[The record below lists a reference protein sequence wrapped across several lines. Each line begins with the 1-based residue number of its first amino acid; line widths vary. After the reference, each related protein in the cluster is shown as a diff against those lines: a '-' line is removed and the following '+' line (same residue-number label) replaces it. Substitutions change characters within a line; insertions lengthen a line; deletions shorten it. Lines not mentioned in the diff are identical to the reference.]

1 MANIE
6 KTIREGFP
14 GKTIIIV
21 GDLVADQFLNGTIA
35 RVSREAPVF
44 ILRHNET
51 TTRPGAAANA
61 AANVASLGGNP
72 VLIGFLGQDL
82 NGEILKSALAESGV
96 DGDGIVLADGLIT
109 TTKIRVLAGQHYAG
123 RQQVIRI
130 DYENTCEI
138 SEENRKAL
146 RERFASAA
154 NSADAIIVSDYNYG
168 SVFEEI
174 FEDA

>member
-61 AANVASLGGNP
+61 AANVASLGAKP
-72 VLIGFLGQDL
+72 LLIGFAGTDANGDML
-82 NGEILKSALAESGV
+82 NEALRPSGV
-96 DGDGIVLADGLIT
+96 GCDGIV
-109 TTKIRVLAGQHYAG
+109 
-123 RQQVIRI
+123 
-130 DYENTCEI
+130 
-138 SEENRKAL
+138 
-146 RERFASAA
+146 
-154 NSADAIIVSDYNYG
+154 
-168 SVFEEI
+168 
-174 FEDA
+174 